1 MAYTLGQAAKAVNR
15 NKATLSAAI
24 KKGRI
29 SAVKDKDGV
38 FHIEEAEL
46 FRVYPQNGPPTGG
59 QTADEQADKHNENS
73 ALEARLKVLE
83 ELVSE
88 LRADKQ
94 AANVRE
100 VAASEREAAL
110 RRDLEQWRGFAAEYH
125 SRLKALEA
133 PKAHEDGGQIIEA
146 QAQELDAPD
155 PAPSP
160 TEDQGGKGKRGAFWW
175 LWPWAL
181 IAA

>member
-1 MAYTLGQAAKAVNR
+1 MAYTLGQAAKVVKR
-15 NKATLSAAI
+15 HKATLSAAI
-24 KKGRI
+24 KKGKI
-29 SAVKDKDGV
+29 SAVKDEDGV

-46 FRVYPQNGPPTGG
+46 FRVYPQDGQTTGG
-59 QTADEQADKHNENS
+59 QTAEKQADKQSENNP
-73 ALEARLKVLE
+73 LEARLKVLE

-88 LRADKQ
+88 LRADK
-94 AANVRE
+94 AA
-100 VAASEREAAL
+100 AAIREAAAIDREKGL
-110 RRDLEQWRGFAAEYH
+110 LADRDQWRAFAAEYH

-146 QAQELDAPD
+146 QAQEVAAPD

-160 TEDQGGKGKRGAFWW
+160 TEDQGAKGKRGAFWW

-181 IAA
+181 FAA

>member
-24 KKGRI
+24 KKGRL

-38 FHIEEAEL
+38 FHIEEEEL
-46 FRVYPQNGPPTGG
+46 FRVYPPDGQPTGG
-59 QTADEQADKHNENS
+59 QTVDKQAGKHNENS

-83 ELVSE
+83 ELVDE
-88 LRADKQ
+88 LKADKQ
-94 AANVRE
+94 AANARE
-100 VAASEREAAL
+100 VRASEREAAL

-133 PKAHEDGGQIIEA
+133 PKPREDGGQIIEA
-146 QAQELDAPD
+146 RAEEVPAPD

-160 TEDQGGKGKRGAFWW
+160 TEEEKKRPLWGGPLNPLNWFLLVA
-175 LWPWAL
+175 
-181 IAA
+181 